1 MRTFKKRRT
10 DSKVEA
16 KIERDLARMEKV
28 AEVEAKPH
36 TKQLSFYENEK
47 AKMLDNG

>member
-1 MRTFKKRRT
+1 MRTFKKRRK

-28 AEVEAKPH
+28 AEVEAKPYN
-36 TKQLSFYENEK
+36 KQLSFYENEK

>member
-1 MRTFKKRRT
+1 M
-10 DSKVEA
+10 EA

-28 AEVEAKPH
+28 AEVEAKPYK
-36 TKQLSFYENEK
+36 KQLSFYENEK

>member
-16 KIERDLARMEKV
+16 KIERDLARMEMV